1 MTLTLQETMD
11 LNCQNTILLTFLA
24 FLCNDAGKNDDFN
37 RSWKVFSFLQA
48 NIFT

>member
-11 LNCQNTILLTFLA
+11 LNCKNALNIFGLF
-24 FLCNDAGKNDDFN
+24 CNDTGKNDDFN
-37 RSWKVFSFLQA
+37 RSWKLFSFLQA

>member
-11 LNCQNTILLTFLA
+11 LNCKNALNIFGLFVHDDT
-24 FLCNDAGKNDDFN
+24 GKNDDFN
-37 RSWKVFSFLQA
+37 RSWKLFSFLQA